1 MTRRIFR
8 VYLAGLAALLA
19 FSLSPFAVLGGFV
32 VTIALF
38 IPLMIMLAAIGVEV
52 KGPTIDD
59 LLLVI
64 FTGFSMV
71 MVLAAG
77 LLFYRAAD
85 RADKGDDDGARRVAA
100 GGFTLLVIPAVIY
113 FFFNALPGI

>member
-8 VYLAGLAALLA
+8 VYLAGLAGLVA

-38 IPLMIMLAAIGVEV
+38 IPLMFLLAAVGVEV
-52 KGPTIDD
+52 KGQTIDD

-64 FTGFSMV
+64 FTSFSAV